1 MDKSTNLNH
10 EDEGGQQRP
19 QSPPNGGT
27 PNVSGTSVPDSG
39 NVNSFAVSRPPVP
52 HGDALGS
59 STPGETTFE
68 PLFDPEGNCYGVDIK
83 GDNIRWGLGMTP
95 KITTVIDEQGLDS
108 FVIPKHF
115 MTEGGRRIFVV
126 PRAVEVMA
134 DMQSRRD
141 NECRWAYVERRSC
154 DVNARP
160 QGVRVQRIQ
169 LYKRKGSECPHCDYG
184 GTIVV
189 KMFWEDGKTEIREM
203 TYPDL
208 SGMLFCTDG
217 QFVVPDQRFTFPSVE
232 GNDADVE

>member
-1 MDKSTNLNH
+1 MATTKVSHNEN
-10 EDEGGQQRP
+10 EGGQRS

-39 NVNSFAVSRPPVP
+39 NVNSSAVSRPPVLD
-52 HGDALGS
+52 GDAPVS
-59 STPGETTFE
+59 STLGETKFG
-68 PLFDPEGNCYGVDIK
+68 PLRDLKGRCYGVDIT
-83 GDNIRWGLGMTP
+83 GGNIRWGLGMTP

-141 NECRWAYVERRSC
+141 DECRWDYVERLSC

-160 QGVRVQRIQ
+160 QGVRVQRVQ
-169 LYKRKGSECPHCDYG
+169 LYKRKGSECPHCDHG

-208 SGMLFCTDG
+208 SGMLMCTNG
-217 QFVVPDQRFTFPSVE
+217 EFVKPERHFTFPSVE
-232 GNDADVE
+232 